1 LGIKLSGER
10 IQGYT
15 ALKELTQ
22 AKLT

>member
-10 IQGYT
+10 ILGYT